1 MSDSTSDAV
10 QLLKYIEA
18 YRADYD
24 SYGRAT
30 FVAADEWLEA
40 GRNNAPRTYQRFQWC
55 LFPEVEEGFD
65 P

>member
-1 MSDSTSDAV
+1 MSRRTSNAV

-18 YRADYD
+18 YRADYA
-24 SYGRAT
+24 SHGPAV
-30 FVAADEWLEA
+30 FVAADEWPEA
-40 GRNNAPRTYQRFQWC
+40 GRNNAPQNYKRLQWC